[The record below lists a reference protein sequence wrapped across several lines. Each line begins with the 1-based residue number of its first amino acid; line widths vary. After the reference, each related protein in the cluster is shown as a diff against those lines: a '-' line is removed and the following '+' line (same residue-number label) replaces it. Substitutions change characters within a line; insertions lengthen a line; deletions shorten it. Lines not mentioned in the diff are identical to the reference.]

1 MANLSV
7 ITKFFFFSL
16 LLTACTNASKETK
29 EKKQFELIGET
40 QGTTFTIKIV
50 DTSCNVNA
58 SEVKDLLA
66 QFDLALSSYVARS
79 IISKVNE
86 QALGTVAY
94 YDSLGFF
101 SHCFNKSTDVF
112 KRTQGAFEP
121 SIFPLV
127 KAWGFF
133 KDEQKVLQQNEVNN
147 LLKIVDFNSGIF
159 YDFRCV
165 KDSFYYTKKHK
176 DFKLDFNAIAQGYA
190 VDVLCDLLESK
201 NHHSYYVEIGG
212 ELRVSGRNSQ
222 NELWKIGIDK
232 PIDDTENQTNRPLQT
247 IVSFSNGSIATSG
260 NYRKFYIKDGKKYAH
275 ILSPTTGFPVNHSL
289 LSATV
294 FTKEAA
300 FADGFA
306 TAFMVLGLEKTQ
318 EFLKNN
324 PDLKLEVYLVYA
336 ADSVHNKTWA
346 SKGFKGIIQK

>member
-1 MANLSV
+1 MVNLSV
-7 ITKFFFFSL
+7 ITKFFFISL
-16 LLTACTNASKETK
+16 LLTACTNSLKESK
-29 EKKQFELIGET
+29 EKKQFELVGET

-50 DTSCNVNA
+50 DESCNVNA
-58 SEVKDLLA
+58 SEVKNLLA
-66 QFDLALSSYVARS
+66 QFDLALSSYISGS

-86 QALGTVAY
+86 QAVGTVRY
-94 YDSLGFF
+94 YDSLEFF
-101 SHCFNKSTDVF
+101 SRCFNKSTLVF
-112 KRTQGAFEP
+112 DRTRGAFEP

-133 KDEQKVLQQNEVNN
+133 KDEHKVLQQNEVNK
-147 LLKIVDFNSGIF
+147 LLKIVDFNSGVF
-159 YDFRCV
+159 YEFKCV

-222 NELWKIGIDK
+222 NELWQIGIDK
-232 PIDDTENQTNRPLQT
+232 PIDAKENQTNRPLQT
-247 IVSFSNGSIATSG
+247 IVSLSNGAIATSG

-300 FADGFA
+300 FSDGFA
-306 TAFMVLGLEKTQ
+306 TAFMVFGLEKTK

-324 PDLKLEVYLVYA
+324 EYLKLEVYLIYTD
-336 ADSVHNKTWA
+336 DSGLIKTWI
-346 SKGFKGIIQK
+346 SDGFKKHIRK